1 MTRRNLLLILSIAQL
16 LPMAQIVC
24 KYCIDI
30 KNPFNYC
37 GVSNGGDILS
47 IQLVT
52 QWHALCCTVNQF
64 FVCMQRLVLK
74 TYNWLLVTTVLLT
87 ITIFIVGIG
96 NIPLLSFNEA
106 RRAIPISNIVSHG
119 DWLIPRINGEMYVTK
134 PPLLYWL
141 SAIASI
147 AINDVNEW
155 SVRIVSAL
163 SATATAWLVFVYA
176 RKNFG
181 DWSALFALQLIVA
194 NVGFSMLARQAG
206 IEMLLTLLCF
216 SSFICA
222 VNYIY
227 EGGTKWIFSSYVLLG
242 LAVLTK
248 GPIAFLFVTAPLLV
262 IVLTQKNQRRWD
274 VLANIPAWILALL
287 IGSSWYIAVTYFIGP
302 DVWSQI
308 IKKDLLQKVNGK
320 DGEAIYSY
328 LVWIATDFFPA
339 IILILVAFKST
350 CLRWKNNKL
359 IVSLAIGIL
368 TPLLI
373 YSAFS
378 DKHAKYMLP
387 VYPILAIIL
396 GHRLG
401 EIYITGKDL
410 HKKILIS
417 ISLLIMSG
425 YALFYLYGQKIALN
439 HRYQV
444 LPELHQWSTNIN
456 SNTEIFA
463 INHLDE
469 RAIYYLNRSV
479 PIINEHQLKSLHS
492 NGAIVLA
499 EDTNIPIAKS
509 MAECT
514 LRVFKPYLK
523 KSGILV
529 AFGYGS
535 ICHASAQDLN

>member
-1 MTRRNLLLILSIAQL
+1 MIL
-16 LPMAQIVC
+16 
-24 KYCIDI
+24 
-30 KNPFNYC
+30 NTNY
-37 GVSNGGDILS
+37 L
-47 IQLVT
+47 
-52 QWHALCCTVNQF
+52 F
-64 FVCMQRLVLK
+64 LK
-74 TYNWLLVTTVLLT
+74 TYNFLLT
-87 ITIFIVGIG
+87 VTIISAITVFVIGIG
-96 NIPLLSFNEA
+96 DIPLLSFNEA
-106 RRAIPISNIVSHG
+106 RRAIPVSNIFTQG
-119 DWLIPRINGEMYVTK
+119 NWLIPKINDEIYITK

-141 SAIASI
+141 STIASM
-147 AINDVNEW
+147 AINEVNEW
-155 SVRIVSAL
+155 SLRIVSAL
-163 SATATAWLVFVYA
+163 SASATAWLVFVYA

-181 DWSALFALQLIVA
+181 YWSALFALQLIVA

-206 IEMLLTLLCF
+206 IEMLLTFLCF

-227 EGGTKWIFSSYVLLG
+227 EGGMKWIFSSYVLLG

-262 IVLTQKNQRRWD
+262 IVLAQKNQRRWD
-274 VLANIPAWILALL
+274 VLTNIPAWILALL
-287 IGSSWYIAVTYFIGP
+287 IGSSWYIAVTYSLGP

-328 LVWIATDFFPA
+328 LVWMATDFFPA
-339 IILILVAFKST
+339 IILILFSFKST
-350 CLRWKNNKL
+350 YLRWKYNKL
-359 IVSLAIGIL
+359 IISLAIGIL

-410 HKKILIS
+410 QKKILIS

-439 HRYQV
+439 HRHQV
-444 LPELHQWSTNIN
+444 LPELHQWSTNTN
-456 SNTEIFA
+456 STAEIFA
-463 INHLDE
+463 LNHLDE
-469 RAIYYLNRSV
+469 RAIYYLNRTV
-479 PIINEHQLKSLHS
+479 PIIDELQLKSLHS

-535 ICHASAQDLN
+535 ICHASAQDLD